1 MTGGML
7 SHLTVVEICDGLGA
21 YSGRLLADLG
31 ARVLKIE
38 PPGGQASRRRGAA
51 AGDAA
56 ADADASWLAWNLGKQ
71 GVTLDLSAPVDRGR
85 LLELIAGAD
94 ILLQGGHD
102 RLARLGLEYAQ
113 LSSSNPGLI
122 SVVIAPFAEHAVYGD
137 TPATDVTLMAMSG
150 VMNMVGDPDR
160 APMKLPGE
168 QAYALAGIQ
177 GAIAALVALN
187 ARPANEGRGERV
199 WVSAYQS
206 AALAG
211 YRDPI
216 VWEWT
221 GRIGQRTGNRLV
233 RGSSGVRQVWE
244 AGDGFVT
251 WSLVDNPPMVRGMVA
266 LMAADGAAGP
276 LADIDW
282 DNILVADAPQAQ
294 IDAWEAALAAW
305 FRTKSR
311 SELARASAA
320 QGLGLAPID
329 TPDDAL
335 ANPHWAARGFWRRL
349 RDEARGIDAP
359 VPGPLFLTT
368 AGEPTDPSPAPM
380 LPQTCRS

>member
-1 MTGGML
+1 MTEGML
-7 SHLTVVEICDGLGA
+7 SHLTVVEICDGLGS

-38 PPGGQASRRRGAA
+38 PPGGQSSRRRGRP
-51 AGDAA
+51 AGDGGR
-56 ADADASWLAWNLGKQ
+56 DADARWLAWNLGKE
-71 GVTLDLSAPVDRGR
+71 GVTLDLASRDDRGR

-94 ILLQGGHD
+94 ILLQGGTD
-102 RLARLGLEYAQ
+102 RLGALGLDYAQ
-113 LSSSNPGLI
+113 LSSSHAGLI
-122 SVVIAPFAEHAVYGD
+122 SVVIAPFAEQAVYGD
-137 TPATDVTLMAMSG
+137 APATDLTLMAMSG

-177 GAIAALVALN
+177 GAIAALAALN
-187 ARPANEGRGERV
+187 ARATNGGQGQRV
-199 WVSAYQS
+199 WVSAYQ
-206 AALAG
+206 AAVLAG

-233 RGSSGVRQVWE
+233 RGASGVRQVWE
-244 AGDGFVT
+244 AKDGFVT

-266 LMAADGAAGP
+266 MMAADGAAGP
-276 LADIDW
+276 LAEADW

-305 FRTKSR
+305 FRTKGR
-311 SELARASAA
+311 AELSRASAEN
-320 QGLGLAPID
+320 GLGLSQIDAPE
-329 TPDDAL
+329 DAL
-335 ANPHWAARGFWRRL
+335 ASPHWAARGFWRML
-349 RDEARGIDAP
+349 KDEARGIEAP

-368 AGEPTDPSPAPM
+368 ASEPSDPKPAP
-380 LPQTCRS
+380 RSSGEAPR